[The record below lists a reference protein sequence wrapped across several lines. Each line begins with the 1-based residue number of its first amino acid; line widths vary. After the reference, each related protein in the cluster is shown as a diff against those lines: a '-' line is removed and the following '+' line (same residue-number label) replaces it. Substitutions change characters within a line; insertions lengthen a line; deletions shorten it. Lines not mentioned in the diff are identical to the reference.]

1 MRKREEAMLQLTPK
15 EIVNELDAFIIG
27 QEKAKKMVAIALRN
41 RWRAGKMPKDIRDE
55 FNPKNIMMIGPTGVG
70 KTEIARRI
78 AKLSSSP
85 FIKVEA
91 TKFTE
96 VGYVGRDVESIIRDL
111 MDIAIL
117 QARSEEKEAVQEK
130 AKELAQERLLD
141 ILLPTEI
148 QTDSVSNTREKL
160 RELWKKGL
168 LDEREIEIEIEE
180 QNKAIP
186 DMPTMPGMEMAGK
199 QMQELIT
206 KLFPPKKKNKKVK
219 VPIAFELLQN
229 EIANSLIDEE
239 KIIDLAKERVQHNG
253 IVFIDEIDKTCSTE
267 KSSRGEVSREGVQR
281 DLLPIVEGS
290 SVNTKYGMIITDH
303 ILFIVAGAFHIA
315 KPSDLIPELQGRFP
329 IRVELEPLTKEDFY
343 RILVEPKHALTEQY
357 KALLATEELDISFT
371 DDAIQ
376 EIASFA
382 EEVNSKTENIGAR
395 RLYTIMEKILTSLS
409 FCAPEMQGEHV
420 IIDKAYVQ
428 EQLLD
433 VQHND
438 DLQKY
443 IL

>member
-1 MRKREEAMLQLTPK
+1 MLELTPK
-15 EIVNELDAFIIG
+15 EIVKQLDAFIIG

-41 RWRAGKMPKDIRDE
+41 RWRSGKMPKEMREE

-78 AKLSSSP
+78 AKLSASP
-85 FIKVEA
+85 FVKVEA

-111 MDIAIL
+111 LDIAIL
-117 QARSEEKEAVQEK
+117 QVRSEEKEAVLEQ
-130 AKELAQERLLD
+130 AKVIAEERFLD

-148 QTDSVSNTREKL
+148 QTDTSTNTREKL
-160 RELWKKGL
+160 RELWKQGL
-168 LDEREIEIEIEE
+168 LNEREVEIEIEE
-180 QNKAIP
+180 QTKSMA

-199 QMQELIT
+199 QMQELIS
-206 KLFPPKKKNKKVK
+206 KLFPPKKKIKKVK
-219 VPIAFELLQN
+219 VPLAFELLQN
-229 EIANSLIDEE
+229 EIANTLIDED
-239 KIIDLAKERVQHNG
+239 KIIEIAKERVENNG
-253 IVFIDEIDKTCSTE
+253 IVFIDEIDKTCSIE

-290 SVNTKYGMIITDH
+290 SVNTKYGIVKTDH
-303 ILFIVAGAFHIA
+303 ILFIVAGAFHVA

-329 IRVELEPLTKEDFY
+329 IRVELEALTKEDFY

-357 KALLATEELDISFT
+357 KALLSTEGLSISFT
-371 DDAIQ
+371 NDAIE

-382 EEVNSKTENIGAR
+382 EEVNTKTENIGAR

-409 FCAPEMQGEHV
+409 FDAPDMRGEH
-420 IIDKAYVQ
+420 INIDKTYVR

-433 VQHND
+433 IKEND

>member
-1 MRKREEAMLQLTPK
+1 MVALTPK
-15 EIVNELDAFIIG
+15 EIVKELDAFIIG

-41 RWRAGKMPKDIRDE
+41 RWRAGKLPKELKEE

-70 KTEIARRI
+70 KTEIARRL
-78 AKLSSSP
+78 AKLSASP

-111 MDIAIL
+111 LDIAIL
-117 QARSEEKEAVQEK
+117 QVRAEEKERLKEK
-130 AKELAQERLLD
+130 ANDIAEERFLD
-141 ILLPTEI
+141 VLLPTE
-148 QTDSVSNTREKL
+148 TYSESTANTREKL
-160 RELWKKGL
+160 KDLWKKGL
-168 LDEREIEIEIEE
+168 LDDREVEIEVEE
-180 QNKAIP
+180 QTKQVP

-199 QMQELIT
+199 QMQDLIA
-206 KLFPPKKKNKKVK
+206 KLFPPKKKMKKVK
-219 VPIAFELLQN
+219 VPLAFELLRN
-229 EIANSLIDEE
+229 DVANTLIDEE
-239 KIIDLAKERVQHNG
+239 KIIEIAKERVERNG

-290 SVNTKYGMIITDH
+290 SVNTKYGIIQTDH

-315 KPSDLIPELQGRFP
+315 NPSDLIPELQGRFP
-329 IRVELEPLTKEDFY
+329 IRVELEALNKDDFY

-357 KALLATEELDISFT
+357 KALLATENLHISFT
-371 DDAIQ
+371 DDAIK
-376 EIASFA
+376 EIAAFA
-382 EEVNSKTENIGAR
+382 EQVNTKTENIGAR
-395 RLYTIMEKILTSLS
+395 RLYTIMEKILTHLS
-409 FCAPEMQGEHV
+409 FVASDMDGQTV
-420 IIDKAYVQ
+420 IIDKEYVK
-428 EQLLD
+428 EQLHD
-433 VQHND
+433 IQHDD

>member
-1 MRKREEAMLQLTPK
+1 MIKSEEAMLELTPK
-15 EIVNELDAFIIG
+15 EIVHQLDAFIIG

-41 RWRAGKMPKDIRDE
+41 RWRAGKMSKEVKEE

-111 MDIAIL
+111 LDIAIL
-117 QARSEEKEAVQEK
+117 QVRLEEKEAIQEQ
-130 AKELAQERLLD
+130 AKHIAEERFLD
-141 ILLPTEI
+141 ILLPTEV
-148 QTDSVSNTREKL
+148 QTDTSANTREKL

-168 LDEREIEIEIEE
+168 LDEREVEIEIEE
-180 QNKAIP
+180 QAKTVT

-199 QMQELIT
+199 QMQDLMS
-206 KLFPPKKKNKKVK
+206 KLFPPKKKMKKVK
-219 VPIAFELLQN
+219 VPLAFELLQN
-229 EIANSLIDEE
+229 EVANTLIDED
-239 KIIDLAKERVQHNG
+239 KIIEIAKERVERNG

-290 SVNTKYGMIITDH
+290 SVNTKHGIIKTDH
-303 ILFIVAGAFHIA
+303 ILFIVAGAFHVA

-329 IRVELEPLTKEDFY
+329 IRVELEALTKKDFY

-357 KALLATEELDISFT
+357 KALLATEELSISFT
-371 DDAIQ
+371 DDAIE

-382 EEVNSKTENIGAR
+382 EQVNTKTENIGAR
-395 RLYTIMEKILTSLS
+395 RLYTIMEKILIPLS
-409 FCAPEMQGEHV
+409 FNAPDMKGQH
-420 IIDKAYVQ
+420 ITIDKAYVQ

-433 VQHND
+433 VQHDD